1 MGIKSEALRNL
12 FKEAS
17 TKKYPYKKITP
28 HERFRGKITFDKSKC
43 IGCALCRMYCPANCI
58 KLTWK
63 KSKFMVRGV
72 EHQKIVHPIDEID
85 IGKCI
90 RCGLCVDVC
99 PVDCIWFTQE
109 FELSDKDKKRLISET
124 V

>member
-1 MGIKSEALRNL
+1 MGIKKQALKNL
-12 FKEAS
+12 LKKPS
-17 TKKYPYKKITP
+17 TKKYPYEKTKP

-43 IGCALCRMYCPANCI
+43 IGCALCRMYCPANAI

-63 KSKFMVRGV
+63 KSKFMVKGV

-85 IGKCI
+85 VGKCI

-109 FELSDKDKKRLISET
+109 FELAEKNKKKLISET

>member
-1 MGIKSEALRNL
+1 MGIQSEALKNL
-12 FKEAS
+12 FSKPS
-17 TKKYPYKKITP
+17 TKKYPYKEIKTYD
-28 HERFRGKITFDKSKC
+28 RFRGKITFDKSKC
-43 IGCALCRMYCPANCI
+43 IGCALCRMYCPAECI

-63 KSKFMVRGV
+63 KSKMMVKGI

-90 RCGLCVDVC
+90 SCGQCVDIC
-99 PVDCIWFTQE
+99 PVKCIWFTQE
-109 FELSDKDKKRLISET
+109 FELANKDKEKLISES